1 MEAAALSIVAL
12 TITIYN
18 QVIEL
23 LFLVIKTNRRNNISA
38 TATTLIFLTRELAY
52 TLSDFSLNG

>member
-1 MEAAALSIVAL
+1 VEAAALSIVAL

-38 TATTLIFLTRELAY
+38 TATTLIFLT
-52 TLSDFSLNG
+52 T